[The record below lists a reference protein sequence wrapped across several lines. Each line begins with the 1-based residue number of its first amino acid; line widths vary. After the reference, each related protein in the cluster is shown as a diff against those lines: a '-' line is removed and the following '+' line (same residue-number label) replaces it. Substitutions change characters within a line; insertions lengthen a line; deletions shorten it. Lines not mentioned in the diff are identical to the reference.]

1 MGKIIQQ
8 TPTTE
13 MPRSANASIMKM
25 VKDLGSSDGSARRRA
40 RMGLEQI
47 GRPAQASLV
56 EVLETGSCEERCE
69 AARALSE
76 IADREAAPSL
86 TKALE
91 DQEFEVR
98 WLAAKGLIALNVK
111 GLTSLFQA
119 LRDRGDR
126 VLLRE
131 GAHHVL
137 HDLAKGELRKYLKPV
152 LDALEGV
159 EPAVQVPLAAYH
171 ALESMKVAGLV

>member
-1 MGKIIQQ
+1 MSKTIQQ
-8 TPTTE
+8 VSITSI
-13 MPRSANASIMKM
+13 PRSGSSSTSNRA
-25 VKDLGSSDGSARRRA
+25 KDLVPRDGSTRRRA

-47 GRPAQASLV
+47 GKPARASFV
-56 EVLETGSCEERCE
+56 DVLQSGRCEERCE
-69 AARALSE
+69 AAKALGE
-76 IADREAAPSL
+76 ISDPGTAPAL

-91 DQEFEVR
+91 DNEFEVR
-98 WLAAKGLIALNVK
+98 WLAAKGLVAMNVK

-119 LRDRGDR
+119 LWERGDE

-152 LDALEGV
+152 LGALEGV
-159 EPAVQVPLAAYH
+159 EPAVQVPLAAYR
-171 ALESMKVAGLV
+171 ALELMKAAGLV